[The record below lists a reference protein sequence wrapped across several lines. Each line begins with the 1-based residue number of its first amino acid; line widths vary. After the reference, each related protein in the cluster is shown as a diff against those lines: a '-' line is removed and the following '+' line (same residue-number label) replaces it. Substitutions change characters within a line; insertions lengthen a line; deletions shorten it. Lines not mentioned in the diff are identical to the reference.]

1 MGHHTLLTNLSQH
14 GLIQYC
20 INTQSETS
28 HFMEVID
35 VKRQIHCNPRNRY
48 TKKKLENREVPK
60 GPPLILPGISD
71 VKGPPYNP
79 FLQG

>member
-48 TKKKLENREVPK
+48 TKKNSKIEKYPK
-60 GPPLILPGISD
+60 VHP
-71 VKGPPYNP
+71 
-79 FLQG
+79 